1 METRMTTTRRLSLA
15 CAVFYIIMSGAI
27 QASDAIIAGHNFT
40 AAVVIIGALGM
51 ACAIF
56 SEIIKDVTK

>member
-1 METRMTTTRRLSLA
+1 MTTTRRIVLA
-15 CAVFYIIMSGAI
+15 LAAFYISLSGSV
-27 QASDAIIAGHNFT
+27 QVSDAIIAGHKL
-40 AAVVIIGALGM
+40 AAIAITIGAVGM

>member
-1 METRMTTTRRLSLA
+1 MTITRRLSLA
-15 CAVFYIIMSGAI
+15 CAVFYVTLSGAV
-27 QASDAIIAGHNFT
+27 QASDAIIAGQKF
-40 AAVVIIGALGM
+40 AAAFIAIGAVGM